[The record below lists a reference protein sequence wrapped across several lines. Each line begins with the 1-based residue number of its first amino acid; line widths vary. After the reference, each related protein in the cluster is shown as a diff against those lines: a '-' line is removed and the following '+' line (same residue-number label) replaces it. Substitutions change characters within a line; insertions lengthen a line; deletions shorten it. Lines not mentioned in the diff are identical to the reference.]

1 MNHTGD
7 DQTKSRD
14 PRAGL
19 LLGMLIG
26 IALGVSLGAA
36 FDSYP
41 IGFAIGA
48 GVGVSLAMAFSAQRR
63 PASRSLTI
71 VGVLLLLAGVIF
83 FAAVM
88 NLLVPHW
95 WCDYPIFN
103 LLPGC

>member
-1 MNHTGD
+1 MDHKGD

-19 LLGMLIG
+19 LLGMCIG
-26 IALGVSLGAA
+26 IALGVGLGAA
-36 FDSYP
+36 FDSYL

-48 GVGVSLAMAFSAQRR
+48 GIGVSLAMAFSAQRR
-63 PASRSLTI
+63 PASRSMTI
-71 VGVLLLLAGVIF
+71 AGALLLLAGVIF

-88 NLLVPHW
+88 SLQLPRW
-95 WCDYPIFN
+95 WCDYPIAN

>member
-1 MNHTGD
+1 MC
-7 DQTKSRD
+7 
-14 PRAGL
+14 
-19 LLGMLIG
+19 IG

-71 VGVLLLLAGVIF
+71 VGALLLLAGVIF

-88 NLLVPHW
+88 SFVLPRL
-95 WCDYPIFN
+95 WCDYPILN